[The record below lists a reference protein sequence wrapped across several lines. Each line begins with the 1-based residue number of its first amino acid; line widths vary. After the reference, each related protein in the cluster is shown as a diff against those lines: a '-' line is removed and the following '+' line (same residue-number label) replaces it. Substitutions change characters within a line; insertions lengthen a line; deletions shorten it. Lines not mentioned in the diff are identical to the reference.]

1 MALGDRALGLGPL
14 WRAAAPADAET
25 GPPTTMGTL
34 PLRNPVGLA
43 AGLDKRCAFLG
54 ALGDL
59 GFGYVVG
66 GTVTRHPRPGNPRPR
81 VLRLAKSE
89 SVINALGFPGDGLEA
104 AVRRL
109 GRLERRPARVLVS
122 IAGLEEE
129 EIVECLV
136 GLEPLTDGIELN
148 VSSPN
153 TAGLR
158 RFHDPSALRGLLGR
172 LNDAR
177 TGPLFVKIPPY
188 AGEEEREGVLGL
200 VGVCR
205 EAGVD
210 GVTAAN
216 TVPVEDARLAVG
228 RGGLSGRVILER
240 MLRMIP
246 EVRAA
251 LGGGRALNACG
262 GIASADDARAAL
274 EAGAD
279 TVQLYTAL
287 AYRGPGLAAEIGE
300 GLRDRPP
307 RRDP

>member
-1 MALGDRALGLGPL
+1 MAVSDRALRLRPL
-14 WRAAAPADAET
+14 WRAFAPTDEEA
-25 GPPTTMGTL
+25 GPPAAMGAI

-43 AGLDKRCAFLG
+43 AGLDKRCESLG

-66 GTVTRHPRPGNPRPR
+66 GTVTRHARPGNPKPR
-81 VLRLAKSE
+81 VLRLIESE
-89 SVINALGFPGDGLEA
+89 SAINALGFPGDGLEA

-109 GRLERRPARVLVS
+109 ERLDRRPARVLVS

-129 EIVECLV
+129 ELVECLTR
-136 GLEPLTDGIELN
+136 LEPVTDGIELN
-148 VSSPN
+148 ISSPN
-153 TAGLR
+153 TEGLR
-158 RFHDPSALRGLLGR
+158 RFHDAEALRGLLGR

-177 TGPLFVKIPPY
+177 TGPLFVKLPPY
-188 AGEEEREGVLGL
+188 AGGGERESVLGL
-200 VGVCR
+200 VRVCR

-216 TVPVEDARLAVG
+216 TVPVEDERLAVG
-228 RGGLSGRVILER
+228 RGGLSGRVILEN

-246 EVRAA
+246 EVRAE
-251 LGGGRALNACG
+251 LGGAGALNACG
-262 GIASADDARAAL
+262 GIASADDARSAL

-287 AYRGPGLAAEIGE
+287 VYQGPGLAAELCE
-300 GLRDRPP
+300 GLRDHPP
-307 RRDP
+307 RRSP